1 MNFPLKILMVLVLLA
16 LPYMLA
22 QSEEK
27 RLYQKDSFGNIQY
40 NKPSYT
46 IQNNGR
52 IFETDTMGN
61 KQYQKQQYQ
70 IKGDKV
76 YSTDIYGNIQYNK
89 PQFVIDN
96 KSK

>member
-1 MNFPLKILMVLVLLA
+1 MNFSLKTLMALVLFA
-16 LPYMLA
+16 LPYMFA

-27 RLYQKDSFGNIQY
+27 RLYQKNSFGNIQY

-52 IFETDTMGN
+52 IFETDAIGN
-61 KQYQKQQYQ
+61 KQYQKQQYL
-70 IKGDKV
+70 IKGDKI
-76 YSTDIYGNIQYNK
+76 YSTDIFGNIQYKK
-89 PQFVIDN
+89 PHFVIDN